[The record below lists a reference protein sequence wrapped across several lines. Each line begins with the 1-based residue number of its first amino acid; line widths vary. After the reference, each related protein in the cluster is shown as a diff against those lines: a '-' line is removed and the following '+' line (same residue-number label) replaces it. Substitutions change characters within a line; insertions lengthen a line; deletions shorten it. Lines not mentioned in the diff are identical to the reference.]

1 MKLAIS
7 GTYSSGKTLTSYALS
22 HLTGIPRTRARTMRE
37 LLPFAV
43 PGKTLEECS
52 AAELVQLIVRRHVER
67 CVHESHLTEGFIS
80 DGSSLQEWIY
90 GSVRVIVGINPNAS
104 IGLGDLESV
113 ERTTELKFFEEV
125 MTQLGVAIKEH
136 VQLTYEAFVH
146 LPNELTL
153 AKDGHRPVNER
164 FRSMADESIAH
175 EIDALGIPRHV
186 IGGSLPERL
195 TKIVETFGFSTLMS
209 VDEAIARAQEEYSA
223 VDMTIESDRAWAK
236 HSDEV
241 EKQPAGST
249 A

>member
-1 MKLAIS
+1 MKLAIA

-43 PGKTLEECS
+43 PGKTLEECT

-90 GSVRVIVGINPNAS
+90 GAVRVIVGINPNAS
-104 IGLGDLESV
+104 ILLGDLETV
-113 ERTTELKFFEEV
+113 ERTEELRFFEEI
-125 MTQLGVAIKEH
+125 MAQLGVAIKQH
-136 VQLTYEAFVH
+136 VGDTYQAFVH

-164 FRSMADESIAH
+164 FRSMADEAIGR
-175 EIDALGIPRHV
+175 EIDALGIPRYV

-195 TKIVETFGFSTLMS
+195 GGIVEQFGFEVTMT
-209 VDEAIARAQEEYSA
+209 VEEAIARAQEEYRA
-223 VDMTIESDRAWAK
+223 VDMTIESDRAWATNTEEPVAV
-236 HSDEV
+236 SSGS
-241 EKQPAGST
+241 PA
-249 A
+249 